1 MSKSAQEVLT
11 RGMQCLQDQ
20 LGAVDA
26 EYFISLIIREQFDYT
41 QWQREYFDQMTPEE
55 ISREAADYNKKH
67 PFSGKAAT
75 MI

>member
-26 EYFISLIIREQFDYT
+26 EYFISLIIREL
-41 QWQREYFDQMTPEE
+41 QRHMPD
-55 ISREAADYNKKH
+55 IS
-67 PFSGKAAT
+67 
-75 MI
+75 